1 MKSIPRDELFY
12 TCLDAAEELIARG
25 YPVGNVSNVNLA
37 ETLWKLETEKLEKN
51 IETDQTIDY
60 HDEIVSIEEVGELE
74 TVDIS
79 VSGDNLFFCNGILTK
94 NSFGLPATADL
105 MIALI
110 STEELQEQG
119 RIMCK
124 QLKNRYNDVDHKRKF
139 LLGIDKSVMR
149 LFDEVDTGE
158 EGINDDIPVFDATS
172 NHEDAQKF
180 VDFKI

>member
-1 MKSIPRDELFY
+1 
-12 TCLDAAEELIARG
+12 
-25 YPVGNVSNVNLA
+25 
-37 ETLWKLETEKLEKN
+37 
-51 IETDQTIDY
+51 
-60 HDEIVSIEEVGELE
+60 
-74 TVDIS
+74 
-79 VSGDNLFFCNGILTK
+79 
-94 NSFGLPATADL
+94 

-149 LFDEVDTGE
+149 LFDVVDTG

-172 NHEDAQKF
+172 QHEDAQKF